1 MALYGKTLRILR
13 ECKGLTQQ
21 ELARMVNV
29 STMTI
34 SKYENSALSPT
45 IFVAK
50 DIADIFGT
58 TIDNM
63 IRGEY
68 VGK

>member
-1 MALYGKTLRILR
+1 MALYGETLRILR
-13 ECKGLTQQ
+13 ECKGISQE

-34 SKYENSALSPT
+34 SKYENSAISPT

-50 DIADIFGT
+50 KIADTFGT

-68 VGK
+68 GGK